1 MEILETLAILRN
13 RIKRRD
19 LDMSRN
25 LPSFRILLVCAEEFE
40 DYRDDV
46 RQKLVR
52 VCVYVCVYVCV
63 CVRVC
68 ACVHVCVIF
77 SYVCER
83 ESVCV
88 CTCATC
94 RKTSRRFGYSWCA

>member
-52 VCVYVCVYVCV
+52 VCVYVCV

-68 ACVHVCVIF
+68 ACVHVCV
-77 SYVCER
+77 YVHVCVRER
-83 ESVCV
+83 ERECVCV
-88 CTCATC
+88 RHDAKYPVVSHTLGVH
-94 RKTSRRFGYSWCA
+94 RRI